1 MYSESYLE
9 HHGVKGMKWGVRKSR
24 KGSSK
29 SSSKKRKKEDV
40 SKLSDEELQKRT
52 KRLLLENNYMNA
64 ETQYKKLSDKRLH
77 KGRTILI
84 GILATAGTQVA
95 TQYVSNKLSS
105 SVKSLDSSISSA
117 SSRASNQ
124 QRLKRMGLI

>member
-1 MYSESYLE
+1 MYGESYLE

-24 KGSSK
+24 KGSPK
-29 SSSKKRKKEDV
+29 SSSKKRKKEDI

-52 KRLLLENNYMNA
+52 KRLQLENNYMNA

-95 TQYVSNKLSS
+95 TQYVSNKLGS

-117 SSRASNQ
+117 SSRAANR